1 MTSPAV
7 LPLTIRRLEPAD
19 ADAYRA
25 IRLEALAAFPDAF
38 TSSVEEERP
47 KADVWSRERLAPQE
61 GRAMLG
67 AFVGDTLA
75 GTAGL
80 MRRTRSKE
88 HHRADFFGMYVAPAH
103 AGRRI
108 GRKLVDASIAEA
120 LTWPGLEH
128 VVLSVTYSNA
138 RARRLYLDAGFITFG
153 IEHRAI
159 RVGDEYYDKEHMV
172 LFLERK

>member
-1 MTSPAV
+1 MTSGSA
-7 LPLTIRRLEPAD
+7 LALSIRRLAPDD
-19 ADAYRA
+19 AQAYRA

-38 TSSVEEERP
+38 TSSVDEERP
-47 KADVWSRERLAPQE
+47 TADTWSRERLAAQE

-67 AFVGDTLA
+67 AFVGDALA

-80 MRRTRSKE
+80 MRRARAKE
-88 HHRADFFGMYVAPAH
+88 RHRADFFGMYVAPAY

-120 LTWPGLEH
+120 LGWPGLEQI
-128 VVLSVTYSNA
+128 VLSVTYSNA
-138 RARRLYLDAGFITFG
+138 RARRLYLDAGFVTFG

-159 RVGDEYYDKEHMV
+159 KVGDAYYDKEHMV
-172 LFLERK
+172 LFLERP